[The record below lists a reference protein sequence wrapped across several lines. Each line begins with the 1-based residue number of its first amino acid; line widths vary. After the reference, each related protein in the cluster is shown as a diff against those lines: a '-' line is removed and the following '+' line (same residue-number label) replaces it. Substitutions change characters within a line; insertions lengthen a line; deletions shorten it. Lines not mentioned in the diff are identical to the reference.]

1 MIRNFLLSILILILI
16 LLSAFIFLYLES
28 SPKIIAQTEI
38 ATTTKQPQL
47 SSDQNHTLAETT
59 KIIEGGNMSILSKL
73 LSNVIETRIN
83 KSSSL
88 LELTSKLSEV
98 TNVSYANMITE
109 KFMGIPQNLDLQKR
123 DIARN
128 ILEKDGDIA
137 SIFFLI
143 PKGDTYMGEP
153 YLDQQQLPR
162 LNYADRD
169 WYKGVT
175 RTNDTYTS
183 AVFLSAAIHVP
194 AIAIA
199 VPVYGNSIEN
209 NVGIK
214 VNQTSPPIVGYWV
227 GIIDPVRIN
236 EDLSGFNLLNSNN
249 KILLIDHNGTRVFES
264 LPWSKI
270 NVTSSSSSSL
280 SDSQNQNQSLRS
292 FSYLQSVQNAL
303 EGQSGSTVELIDGVK
318 TTIYYYPV
326 QIYPHTW
333 ALLLLQT
340 SK

>member
-1 MIRNFLLSILILILI
+1 MLILS
-16 LLSAFIFLYLES
+16 SAFVLLYLES
-28 SPKIIAQTEI
+28 PPKVIAQTGT
-38 ATTTKQPQL
+38 ATATKQ
-47 SSDQNHTLAETT
+47 D
-59 KIIEGGNMSILSKL
+59 GGNMSIILKL
-73 LSNVIETRIN
+73 LSDVIETRIN

-88 LELTSKLSEV
+88 LELTSKLPEV

-109 KFMGIPQNLDLQKR
+109 KFMGIPQSLDLQKR
-123 DIARN
+123 NIARN
-128 ILEKDGDIA
+128 ILEKDRDIA

-153 YLDQQQLPR
+153 YPDQQQLPR

-199 VPVYGNSIEN
+199 VPVYENNIES

-214 VNQTSPPIVGYWV
+214 VNQTSLQSIVGYWV
-227 GIIDPVRIN
+227 GIINPMKIN
-236 EDLSGFNLLNSNN
+236 EDLSDFNLLNSNN
-249 KILLIDHNGTRVFES
+249 KVLLIDHNGTRVFES
-264 LPWSKI
+264 LPWSRI
-270 NVTSSSSSSL
+270 NVTSLPSSSSSSPL
-280 SDSQNQNQSLRS
+280 SNNQNQNQSLKS

-303 EGQSGSTVELIDGVK
+303 EGQSGSTGELIGGIK

-326 QIYPHTW
+326 QIHPHTW

>member
-1 MIRNFLLSILILILI
+1 MIRNFLLSILILMLI
-16 LLSAFIFLYLES
+16 LSSAFVLLYLES
-28 SPKIIAQTEI
+28 PPKVIAQTGT
-38 ATTTKQPQL
+38 ATATKQ
-47 SSDQNHTLAETT
+47 D
-59 KIIEGGNMSILSKL
+59 GGNMSIILKL
-73 LSNVIETRIN
+73 LSDVIETRIN

-88 LELTSKLSEV
+88 LELTSKLPEV

-109 KFMGIPQNLDLQKR
+109 KFMGIPQSLDLQKR
-123 DIARN
+123 NIARN
-128 ILEKDGDIA
+128 ILEKDRDIA

-153 YLDQQQLPR
+153 YPDQQQLPR

-199 VPVYGNSIEN
+199 VPVYGNNIES

-214 VNQTSPPIVGYWV
+214 VNQTSPLPPIVGYWV
-227 GIIDPVRIN
+227 GIINPMRIN
-236 EDLSGFNLLNSNN
+236 ENLSDFNLLNSNN
-249 KILLIDHNGTRVFES
+249 KVLLIDHNGTRVFES
-264 LPWSKI
+264 LPWSRI
-270 NVTSSSSSSL
+270 NVTSLPSSSSSSPL
-280 SDSQNQNQSLRS
+280 SNNQNQNQSLKS

-303 EGQSGSTVELIDGVK
+303 EGQSGSTGELIDGIK
-318 TTIYYYPV
+318 TTIYYNPV
-326 QIYPHTW
+326 QIHPHTW

>member
-1 MIRNFLLSILILILI
+1 MIRNFLLSILILMLI
-16 LLSAFIFLYLES
+16 LSSAFVFLYLES
-28 SPKIIAQTEI
+28 PPKVIAQTGT
-38 ATTTKQPQL
+38 ATATKQ
-47 SSDQNHTLAETT
+47 D
-59 KIIEGGNMSILSKL
+59 GGNMSIILKL
-73 LSNVIETRIN
+73 LSDVIETRIN

-88 LELTSKLSEV
+88 LELTSKLPEV

-109 KFMGIPQNLDLQKR
+109 KFMGIPQSLDLQKR
-123 DIARN
+123 NIARN
-128 ILEKDGDIA
+128 ILEKDKDIA

-153 YLDQQQLPR
+153 YPDQQQLPR

-199 VPVYGNSIEN
+199 VPVYGNNIES

-214 VNQTSPPIVGYWV
+214 VNQTSLPSIVGYWV
-227 GIIDPVRIN
+227 GIINPMRIN
-236 EDLSGFNLLNSNN
+236 ENLSDFNLLNSNN
-249 KILLIDHNGTRVFES
+249 KVLLIDHNGTRVFES
-264 LPWSKI
+264 LPWSRI
-270 NVTSSSSSSL
+270 NVTSLPSSSSSSPL
-280 SDSQNQNQSLRS
+280 SNNQNQNQRS

-303 EGQSGSTVELIDGVK
+303 EGQSGSTGELIDGIK

-326 QIYPHTW
+326 QIHPHTW

>member
-1 MIRNFLLSILILILI
+1 
-16 LLSAFIFLYLES
+16 
-28 SPKIIAQTEI
+28 
-38 ATTTKQPQL
+38 
-47 SSDQNHTLAETT
+47 
-59 KIIEGGNMSILSKL
+59 MSIILKL
-73 LSNVIETRIN
+73 LSNVIETRVN

-88 LELTSKLSEV
+88 LELTSKLPEV

-128 ILEKDGDIA
+128 ILEKDRNIV

-143 PKGDTYMGEP
+143 PKGDTYIGEP
-153 YLDQQQLPR
+153 YPDQQQLPR

-175 RTNDTYTS
+175 RINDTYTS
-183 AVFLSAAIHVP
+183 TVFLSAAIHVP

-199 VPVYGNSIEN
+199 VPVYGNSIES

-214 VNQTSPPIVGYWV
+214 VNQTSSPIVGYWV
-227 GIIDPVRIN
+227 GIINPVRIN

-249 KILLIDHNGTRVFES
+249 KVLLVDHNGTRVFEL

-270 NVTSSSSSSL
+270 NVTSLPSSSSSSPL
-280 SDSQNQNQSLRS
+280 FDSQNQNQNQSLKS

-303 EGQSGSTVELIDGVK
+303 GGQSGSTVELIDGVK

-326 QIYPHTW
+326 QIHPHTW

>member
-1 MIRNFLLSILILILI
+1 MIRNFLLSILILMLI
-16 LLSAFIFLYLES
+16 LSSASIFLYLES
-28 SPKIIAQTEI
+28 HSKAIAQTGI
-38 ATTTKQPQL
+38 ATAAKQ
-47 SSDQNHTLAETT
+47 D
-59 KIIEGGNMSILSKL
+59 GGNISIILKL

-88 LELTSKLSEV
+88 LELTSKLPEV

-109 KFMGIPQNLDLQKR
+109 KFMGIPQSLDLQKR

-128 ILEKDGDIA
+128 ILENDRDIV

-143 PKGDTYMGEP
+143 TKGDTYMGEP
-153 YLDQQQLPR
+153 YPDQQQLPR

-175 RTNDTYTS
+175 RINDTYTS

-199 VPVYGNSIEN
+199 VPVYGNSIESN
-209 NVGIK
+209 TGIK
-214 VNQTSPPIVGYWV
+214 VNLTLPSIVGYWV
-227 GIIDPVRIN
+227 GIINPVRIN

-249 KILLIDHNGTRVFES
+249 KVLLVDHNGTRVFEL

-270 NVTSSSSSSL
+270 NVTSLPSSSSSSPL
-280 SDSQNQNQSLRS
+280 SDSQNQNQNQSLKS

-303 EGQSGSTVELIDGVK
+303 GGQSGSTVELIDDVK

-326 QIYPHTW
+326 QIHPHTW

>member
-1 MIRNFLLSILILILI
+1 MIRNFLLSILILLS
-16 LLSAFIFLYLES
+16 SAFVLLYLES
-28 SPKIIAQTEI
+28 PPKVIAQTGTAI
-38 ATTTKQPQL
+38 ATKQ
-47 SSDQNHTLAETT
+47 D
-59 KIIEGGNMSILSKL
+59 GGNMSIILKL
-73 LSNVIETRIN
+73 LSDVIETRIN

-88 LELTSKLSEV
+88 LELTSKLPEV

-109 KFMGIPQNLDLQKR
+109 KFMGIPQSLDLQKR
-123 DIARN
+123 NIARN
-128 ILEKDGDIA
+128 ILEKDKDIA

-153 YLDQQQLPR
+153 YPDQQQLPR

-199 VPVYGNSIEN
+199 VPVYGNNIES

-214 VNQTSPPIVGYWV
+214 VNQTSLPSIVGYWV
-227 GIIDPVRIN
+227 GIINPMRIN
-236 EDLSGFNLLNSNN
+236 ENLSDFNLLNSNN
-249 KILLIDHNGTRVFES
+249 KVLLIDHNGTRVFES
-264 LPWSKI
+264 LPWSRI
-270 NVTSSSSSSL
+270 NVTSLPSSSSSSPL
-280 SDSQNQNQSLRS
+280 SNNQNQNQRS

-303 EGQSGSTVELIDGVK
+303 EGQSGSTGELIDGIK

-326 QIYPHTW
+326 QIHPHTW

>member
-1 MIRNFLLSILILILI
+1 MLILS
-16 LLSAFIFLYLES
+16 SAFVFLYLES
-28 SPKIIAQTEI
+28 PPKVIAQTGT
-38 ATTTKQPQL
+38 ATATKQ
-47 SSDQNHTLAETT
+47 D
-59 KIIEGGNMSILSKL
+59 GGNMSIILKL
-73 LSNVIETRIN
+73 LSDVIETRIN

-88 LELTSKLSEV
+88 LELTSKLPEV

-109 KFMGIPQNLDLQKR
+109 KFMGIPQSLDLQKR
-123 DIARN
+123 NIARN
-128 ILEKDGDIA
+128 ILEKDKDIA

-153 YLDQQQLPR
+153 YPDQQQLPR

-199 VPVYGNSIEN
+199 VPVYGNNIES

-214 VNQTSPPIVGYWV
+214 VNQTSPPPPLIVGYWV
-227 GIIDPVRIN
+227 GIINPVRIN
-236 EDLSGFNLLNSNN
+236 ENLSDFNLLNSNN
-249 KILLIDHNGTRVFES
+249 KVLLIDHNGTRVFES
-264 LPWSKI
+264 LPWSRI
-270 NVTSSSSSSL
+270 NVTSLPSSSSSSPL
-280 SDSQNQNQSLRS
+280 SNNQNQNQSLKS

-303 EGQSGSTVELIDGVK
+303 EGQSGSTGELIDGIK

-326 QIYPHTW
+326 QIHPHTW

>member
-1 MIRNFLLSILILILI
+1 MLNLS
-16 LLSAFIFLYLES
+16 SAFVLLYLES
-28 SPKIIAQTEI
+28 PSKAITQTGT
-38 ATTTKQPQL
+38 ATTTKQ
-47 SSDQNHTLAETT
+47 D
-59 KIIEGGNMSILSKL
+59 GGNMSIILKL
-73 LSNVIETRIN
+73 LSDVIETRIN

-88 LELTSKLSEV
+88 LELTSKLPEV

-109 KFMGIPQNLDLQKR
+109 KFMGIPQSLDLQKR
-123 DIARN
+123 NIARN
-128 ILEKDGDIA
+128 ILEKDRDIA

-153 YLDQQQLPR
+153 YPDQQQLPR

-199 VPVYGNSIEN
+199 VPVYENNIES

-214 VNQTSPPIVGYWV
+214 VNQTSLQSIVGYWV
-227 GIIDPVRIN
+227 GIINPVKIN
-236 EDLSGFNLLNSNN
+236 EDLSDFNLLNSNN
-249 KILLIDHNGTRVFES
+249 KVLLIDHNGTRVFES
-264 LPWSKI
+264 LPWSRI
-270 NVTSSSSSSL
+270 NVTSLPSSSSSSSPL
-280 SDSQNQNQSLRS
+280 FNSQSQSLKS

-303 EGQSGSTVELIDGVK
+303 EGQSGSTGELIDGIK
-318 TTIYYYPV
+318 TIIYYYPV
-326 QIYPHTW
+326 QIHPHTW

>member
-1 MIRNFLLSILILILI
+1 MLILSL
-16 LLSAFIFLYLES
+16 AFVFLYLES
-28 SPKIIAQTEI
+28 PPRVIAQTGT
-38 ATTTKQPQL
+38 ATATKQ
-47 SSDQNHTLAETT
+47 D
-59 KIIEGGNMSILSKL
+59 GGNMSMSIILKL
-73 LSNVIETRIN
+73 LSDVIETRIN

-88 LELTSKLSEV
+88 LELTSKLPEV

-109 KFMGIPQNLDLQKR
+109 KFMGIPQSLDLQKR
-123 DIARN
+123 NIARN
-128 ILEKDGDIA
+128 ILEKDKDIA

-153 YLDQQQLPR
+153 YPDQQQLPR

-183 AVFLSAAIHVP
+183 AVFLSAAIRVP

-199 VPVYGNSIEN
+199 VPVYGNNMES

-214 VNQTSPPIVGYWV
+214 VNQTSLQSIVGYWV
-227 GIIDPVRIN
+227 GIINPVKIN
-236 EDLSGFNLLNSNN
+236 EDLSDFNLLNSNN
-249 KILLIDHNGTRVFES
+249 KVLLIDHNGTRVFES

-270 NVTSSSSSSL
+270 NVTSLSSSSSSSPL
-280 SDSQNQNQSLRS
+280 FDSQNQNQSLKS

-303 EGQSGSTVELIDGVK
+303 EGQSGSTEELIDGIK

-326 QIYPHTW
+326 QIHSHTW
-333 ALLLLQT
+333 TLLLLQT

>member
-1 MIRNFLLSILILILI
+1 MLILS
-16 LLSAFIFLYLES
+16 SAFVLLYLES
-28 SPKIIAQTEI
+28 PPKVITQIGT
-38 ATTTKQPQL
+38 ATATKQ
-47 SSDQNHTLAETT
+47 D
-59 KIIEGGNMSILSKL
+59 GGNMSIILKMLSD
-73 LSNVIETRIN
+73 VIETRIN

-88 LELTSKLSEV
+88 LELTSKLPEV

-109 KFMGIPQNLDLQKR
+109 KFMGIPQSLDLQKR
-123 DIARN
+123 SIARN
-128 ILEKDGDIA
+128 ILEKDRDIA

-153 YLDQQQLPR
+153 YPDQQQLPR

-199 VPVYGNSIEN
+199 VPVYGNNIES
-209 NVGIK
+209 NVEIK
-214 VNQTSPPIVGYWV
+214 VNQTSLPPIVGYWV
-227 GIIDPVRIN
+227 GIINPMRIN
-236 EDLSGFNLLNSNN
+236 ENLSDFNLLNSNN
-249 KILLIDHNGTRVFES
+249 KVLLIDHNGTRVFES
-264 LPWSKI
+264 LPWSRI
-270 NVTSSSSSSL
+270 NVTSLPSSSSSSPL
-280 SDSQNQNQSLRS
+280 SNNQNQNQSLKS

-303 EGQSGSTVELIDGVK
+303 EGQSGSTGELIDGIK

-326 QIYPHTW
+326 QIHPHTW

>member
-1 MIRNFLLSILILILI
+1 MLILS
-16 LLSAFIFLYLES
+16 SAFVLLYLES
-28 SPKIIAQTEI
+28 PPKVITQIGT
-38 ATTTKQPQL
+38 ATATKQ
-47 SSDQNHTLAETT
+47 D
-59 KIIEGGNMSILSKL
+59 GGNMSIILKMLSD
-73 LSNVIETRIN
+73 VIETRIN

-88 LELTSKLSEV
+88 LELTSKLPEV

-109 KFMGIPQNLDLQKR
+109 KFMGIPQSLDLQKR
-123 DIARN
+123 SIARN
-128 ILEKDGDIA
+128 ILEKDRDIA

-153 YLDQQQLPR
+153 YPDQQQLPR

-199 VPVYGNSIEN
+199 VPVYGNNIES
-209 NVGIK
+209 NVEIK
-214 VNQTSPPIVGYWV
+214 VNQTSLPPIVGYWV
-227 GIIDPVRIN
+227 GIINPMRIN
-236 EDLSGFNLLNSNN
+236 ENLSDFNLLNSNN
-249 KILLIDHNGTRVFES
+249 KVLLIDHNGTRVFES
-264 LPWSKI
+264 LPWSRI
-270 NVTSSSSSSL
+270 NVTSLPYSSSSSSL
-280 SDSQNQNQSLRS
+280 SNNQNQNQSLKS

-303 EGQSGSTVELIDGVK
+303 EGQSGSTGELIDGIK

-326 QIYPHTW
+326 QIHPHTW